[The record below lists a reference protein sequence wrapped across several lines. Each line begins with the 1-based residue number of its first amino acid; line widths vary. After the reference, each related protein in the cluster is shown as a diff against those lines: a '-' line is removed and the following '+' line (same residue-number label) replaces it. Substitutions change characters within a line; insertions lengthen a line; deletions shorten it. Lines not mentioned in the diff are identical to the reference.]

1 MIQDARADV
10 VFSSDRLP
18 ARHPALVDGLG
29 RILEGRGKRVQFD
42 FSGGAVLRPIDE
54 PGGSS

>member
-1 MIQDARADV
+1 MIADAQANV
-10 VFSSDRLP
+10 VFVSDHLP
-18 ARHPALVDGLG
+18 GRHPALADGLG
-29 RILEGRGKRVQFD
+29 RILEGRGKRIQFD